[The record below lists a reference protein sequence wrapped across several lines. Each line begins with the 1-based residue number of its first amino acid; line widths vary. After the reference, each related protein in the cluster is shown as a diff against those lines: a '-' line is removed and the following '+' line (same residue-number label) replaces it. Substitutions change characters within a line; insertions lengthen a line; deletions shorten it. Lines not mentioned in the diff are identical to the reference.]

1 MNIYIYS
8 DESGVF
14 DKIHND
20 YYVYG
25 GIVLLGEEKKA
36 EWERRYLSV
45 EKNIRRNSGYSK
57 DMEIKATTIRNQEKN
72 SLFRSLNGCYKFGV
86 IVDQKE
92 VLDPIFDSKKDKQ
105 RYLDYVY
112 KRAVKHA
119 FKELMDKKV
128 IIPDQVEDI
137 FFFTDEHSTATNG
150 RYELR
155 ESLERELKT
164 GTYNMNY
171 SCYFPPIFPKAQNIQ
186 VFFCNSAKKTLIRA
200 ADIVANKIYYLAVSG
215 QMDQLKQFQNLF
227 YMNLP

>member
-1 MNIYIYS
+1 M
-8 DESGVF
+8 
-14 DKIHND
+14 
-20 YYVYG
+20 
-25 GIVLLGEEKKA
+25 
-36 EWERRYLSV
+36 
-45 EKNIRRNSGYSK
+45 
-57 DMEIKATTIRNQEKN
+57 
-72 SLFRSLNGCYKFGV
+72 
-86 IVDQKE
+86 
-92 VLDPIFDSKKDKQ
+92 DPIFDSKKDKQ

-119 FKELMDKKV
+119 FKELIDKKV
-128 IIPDQVEDI
+128 IVPDQVEDI

-186 VFFCNSAKKTLIRA
+186 VFFCNSTKKTLIRA